1 MPRYV
6 VWFLLIAAVLF
17 LAAILGVVILVAV
30 VCGPGPSSPPPAPVK
45 APPLRQSSFR

>member
-6 VWFLLIAAVLF
+6 VWLLLIAAVLF

-30 VCGPGPSSPPPAPVK
+30 VCGPGPVTSSPPVK
-45 APPLRQSSFR
+45 APALRQSTAP